1 MDFITWHL
9 FESKPDIN
17 RCRQAVP
24 PEDTSRV
31 RLIIYSGVHIC
42 TTYSITEYILRR
54 GVDLARL
61 HLFKLYF
68 PCVVGHEMPDTC
80 NTPLPHTPRIAPF
93 APITLAWYTGRYD
106 GNLSWSREAL
116 PFKNPCWNTAD
127 NPKAKF
133 QDGGLPCVFCRID
146 IESKIK
152 KLNVTTSVANEYV
165 VDTDD
170 SSTSFFG

>member
-31 RLIIYSGVHIC
+31 RLI
-42 TTYSITEYILRR
+42 YILRSTHLHNIFNNR
-54 GVDLARL
+54 VYTSSRSRSRL

-170 SSTSFFG
+170 ASTSFFG